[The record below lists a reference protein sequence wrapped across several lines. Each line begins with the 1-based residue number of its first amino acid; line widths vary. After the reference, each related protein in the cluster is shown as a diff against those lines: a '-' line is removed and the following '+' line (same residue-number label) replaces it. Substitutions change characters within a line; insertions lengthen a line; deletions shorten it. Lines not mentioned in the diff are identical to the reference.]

1 MNSFKIKVYAI
12 FVAIFVISSVG
23 LDAQRID
30 DVSSI
35 LSRFKNYRFG
45 AVNVYK
51 ITTPEEIKEIVES
64 KRKKKAGAG
73 GAGDEKCLE
82 EVDPNI
88 KDLVKNE
95 ILAGNSQSGIA
106 REIIMKGYPPLSD
119 DELTCVY
126 NALYQ
131 QLMGASEALS
141 PKAYL
146 ITSRPAKGQIPD
158 RIIGMIY
165 MEQEF
170 DLANQ
175 EVREDLAFVS
185 TDNVY
190 SYDKLK
196 ETAIDPAKYGYANLY
211 DLTYAYLIQGNFE
224 NETMAARGIGT
235 KDYIYIDKVYGVSQP
250 LIQDNRIGSK
260 DIQMYKR
267 ISEGQPERYT
277 GKNNVLTVSP
287 DLIKWV
293 QYDQQFARK
302 RDGSIATDSLGNQI
316 LDPRKASNDYLPN
329 FGVELKY
336 GIEGVN
342 YPSFWSNRMTLSAIW
357 KNVKFG
363 FILPTDG
370 WAAFSEDVFKQNRTM
385 TYGGIG
391 IAGVLDFPFA
401 IIPRSDVFQVQFGYV
416 FGDAESGPNTKNI
429 TTDPLT
435 FMRNGANNDYLMR
448 FNTQLH
454 YTFGISIDD
463 DYFMRF
469 SVGGTGYS
477 MEKWGYELNDDINEP
492 KVNLENRS
500 SEFVGGI
507 SGKLEFMTT
516 NNTTPFGGGIQ
527 YFDESLQFDG
537 WVQVPIVE
545 NTFSI
550 RLEANGYAVAFRKN
564 PRPWEVNSLIVP
576 MARLIYVF

>member
-12 FVAIFVISSVG
+12 FVAIFVVSSIG

-73 GAGDEKCLE
+73 GATDEKCLE

-106 REIIMKGYPPLSD
+106 REIIMKGYPPLTD
-119 DELTCVY
+119 EELTCVY

-196 ETAIDPAKYGYANLY
+196 ETEIDPAKYGYANLY

-235 KDYIYIDKVYGVSQP
+235 KEYIYLDKVYGVSQP

-267 ISEGQPERYT
+267 ISEGQPERYK

-287 DLIKWV
+287 DLLKWV
-293 QYDQQFARK
+293 QYEEQFARK

-316 LDPRKASNDYLPN
+316 LDPRRASNDYLPN

-370 WAAFSEDVFKQNRTM
+370 WAAFSEDVFNQNRTM

-416 FGDAESGPNTKNI
+416 FGDAESGPNTKNVI
-429 TTDPLT
+429 TDPLT
-435 FMRNGANNDYLMR
+435 FMRNGADNDYLMR
-448 FNTQLH
+448 FNTQVH
-454 YTFGISIDD
+454 YTFGISIDE

-564 PRPWEVNSLIVP
+564 PRPWEVSSLIVP